1 MQIFEGTSVY
11 SGIAIGKIAVLEK
24 DVETV
29 KRRNISDT
37 QNEWQRFENA
47 VNTASIELDSLYE
60 KALTQVGEE
69 NAVLFEIH
77 KMMLYDNDFQSS
89 IKAIIFEESVCA
101 EWAIAKTS
109 EELQE
114 KFSKMDTDYMQA
126 RASDVKD
133 ISERIIRILTGT
145 SEKIE
150 SFKEPVI
157 LYADDLAPSETI
169 KLDKSKILAF
179 VTEKGSKNSHTAIL
193 AKTMNIP
200 AIIGVSLTPD
210 LSGLMAIADGF
221 SGKVYIN
228 PEKDI
233 LDRMEKKLKEEN
245 KKRELLKEL
254 KGKETVTKDGTKIK
268 LFANIGNVG
277 DLDQAIENDAE
288 GIGLFRSEFIYL
300 EKNRLPTEDEQF
312 KIYKTVAE
320 KMKGKEVI
328 IRTLDIGADKNAEYL
343 GLLREDNP
351 ALGLRAIR
359 LCLEHPEIF
368 KTQIRAILRASVFGN
383 IWVMYPMITSVSE
396 IEKIK
401 ALVKEAENELIK
413 EGVSYKIPPQ
423 GIMIETPAAAIISD
437 KLAKEVDFFSIGT
450 NDLSQYA
457 LAIDRQNPE
466 LDKYFDPHSE
476 AILRLIEMTVKN
488 AKNAGIFV
496 GICGELGSDLSLT
509 EWFLKIGADE
519 ISASSPNILPLKK
532 HIREIFLK

>member
-1 MQIFEGTSVY
+1 MQIFEGTGVY

-29 KRRNISDT
+29 KRREIDNPET
-37 QNEWQRFENA
+37 EWQRFEDA
-47 VNTASIELDSLYE
+47 VKVATQELDLLYE

-77 KMMLYDNDFQSS
+77 KMMLFDNDFQSS
-89 IKAIIFEESVCA
+89 IKAIIFDESVSS
-101 EWAIAKTS
+101 EWAVAKTS
-109 EELQE
+109 ETLQD

-133 ISERIIRILTGT
+133 ISERLIRILTGT

-150 SFKEPVI
+150 SFREPVI

-193 AKTMNIP
+193 ARTMNIP
-200 AIIGVSLTPD
+200 AIIGVGLTTD
-210 LSGLMAIADGF
+210 LSGKMAIADGF
-221 SGKVYIN
+221 SGKVYID

-233 LDRMEKKLKEEN
+233 LDKMEEKLKEEK

-254 KGKETVTKDGTKIK
+254 KGKETKTLDGTKIK
-268 LFANIGNVG
+268 LFANIGNVS

-288 GIGLFRSEFIYL
+288 GIGLFRSEFIFL
-300 EKNRLPTEDEQF
+300 ENNRLPTEDEQF
-312 KIYKTVAE
+312 EIYKTVAQKMNE
-320 KMKGKEVI
+320 KVVI

-351 ALGLRAIR
+351 ALGLRGIR

-383 IWVMYPMITSVSE
+383 IWVMYPMITSLSE
-396 IEKIK
+396 IKKIK
-401 ALVKEAENELIK
+401 DILKDAENELK
-413 EGVSYKIPPQ
+413 EEGFAYKIPPQ
-423 GIMIETPAAAIISD
+423 GIMIETPAAAILSD
-437 KLAKEVDFFSIGT
+437 VLSKEVDFFSIGT

-457 LAIDRQNPE
+457 LAIDRQNPAI
-466 LDKYFDPHSE
+466 DKYFDPHSE

-488 AKNAGIFV
+488 AKKEGIFV
-496 GICGELGSDLSLT
+496 GICGELGGDLTLT

-519 ISASSPNILPLKK
+519 ISTSSPNILPLKK

>member
-1 MQIFEGTSVY
+1 MQIFEGTGVY

-29 KRRNISDT
+29 KRREIDNPET
-37 QNEWQRFENA
+37 EWQRFENA
-47 VNTASIELDSLYE
+47 VKVATQELDLLYE

-77 KMMLYDNDFQSS
+77 KMMLFDNDYQSS
-89 IKAIIFEESVCA
+89 IKAIIFDESVSS
-101 EWAIAKTS
+101 EWAVAKTS
-109 EELQE
+109 ETLQD

-133 ISERIIRILTGT
+133 ISERLIRILTGT

-150 SFKEPVI
+150 SFREPVI

-193 AKTMNIP
+193 ARTMNIP
-200 AIIGVSLTPD
+200 AIIGVGLTTD
-210 LSGLMAIADGF
+210 LSGKMAIADGF
-221 SGKVYIN
+221 SGKVYID

-233 LDRMEKKLKEEN
+233 LDKMEEKLKEEK

-254 KGKETVTKDGTKIK
+254 KGKETKTLDGTKIK
-268 LFANIGNVG
+268 LFANIGNVS
-277 DLDQAIENDAE
+277 DLDRAIENDAE
-288 GIGLFRSEFIYL
+288 GIGLFRSEFIFL
-300 EKNRLPTEDEQF
+300 ENNRLPTEDEQF
-312 KIYKTVAE
+312 EIYKTVAQKMNE
-320 KMKGKEVI
+320 KVVI

-351 ALGLRAIR
+351 ALGLRGIR

-383 IWVMYPMITSVSE
+383 IWVMYPMITSLSE
-396 IEKIK
+396 IKKIK
-401 ALVKEAENELIK
+401 DILKDAENELKK
-413 EGVSYKIPPQ
+413 EGVAYKIPPQ
-423 GIMIETPAAAIISD
+423 GIMIETPAAAILSD
-437 KLAKEVDFFSIGT
+437 VLSKEVDFFSIGT

-457 LAIDRQNPE
+457 LAIDRQNPAI
-466 LDKYFDPHSE
+466 DKYFDPHSE

-488 AKNAGIFV
+488 AKKEGIFV
-496 GICGELGSDLSLT
+496 GICGELGGDLTLT

-519 ISASSPNILPLKK
+519 ISTSSPNILPLKK